1 LSLSVIIS
9 GLSISLIFG
18 LSFLFTKNALDYV
31 HPYTFLTYRFFV
43 ATIAVMV
50 LSLLRII
57 KLSKKPY
64 CRLWRVVI
72 FQPVLYFTFETNG
85 LRFTTSSEAGMLIA
99 IIPIVVMLLSP
110 ALLKERVRWYQYLFG
125 LMSFFGVSLIIGFS
139 QFSFQGLLGKLLILG
154 AVFSAALYNI
164 SSRKFSSEFKP
175 EEITFFMMITGFV
188 FFLFLSL
195 VFGQFKLALQVPVII
210 SALYLG
216 IFSSVV
222 AFFLVNFMLSR
233 VSPTI
238 SSLFANLTT
247 VVSVVAG
254 NLIRRESI
262 RTMQVIGMCLIIMAL
277 TANSYL
283 RSSETSKK

>member
-1 LSLSVIIS
+1 
-9 GLSISLIFG
+9 
-18 LSFLFTKNALDYV
+18 
-31 HPYTFLTYRFFV
+31 
-43 ATIAVMV
+43 
-50 LSLLRII
+50 
-57 KLSKKPY
+57 
-64 CRLWRVVI
+64 
-72 FQPVLYFTFETNG
+72 
-85 LRFTTSSEAGMLIA
+85 MLIA

>member
-1 LSLSVIIS
+1 MSLSVIIS
-9 GLSISLIFG
+9 GLSISFIFG

-43 ATIAVMV
+43 ATIAVMI

-57 KLSKKPY
+57 KLSRKPY
-64 CRLWRVVI
+64 WKLWRVVI

-110 ALLKERVRWYQYLFG
+110 VLLKERVRWYQYLFG

-139 QFSFQGLLGKLLILG
+139 QFSFQGLLGKFLILG

-164 SSRKFSSEFKP
+164 SSRKLSSEFKP
-175 EEITFFMMITGFV
+175 EEITFFMMITGFI

-195 VFGQFKLALQVPVII
+195 VSGQFKLTLQAPVIV

-216 IFSSVV
+216 ILSSVV
-222 AFFLVNFMLSR
+222 AFFLVNFMLSK
-233 VSPTI
+233 VSPTV

-254 NLIRRESI
+254 NLVRNEVLRAYQIL
-262 RTMQVIGMCLIIMAL
+262 GMILIILAISL
-277 TANSYL
+277 NSLL
-283 RSSETSKK
+283 RSKDSHS